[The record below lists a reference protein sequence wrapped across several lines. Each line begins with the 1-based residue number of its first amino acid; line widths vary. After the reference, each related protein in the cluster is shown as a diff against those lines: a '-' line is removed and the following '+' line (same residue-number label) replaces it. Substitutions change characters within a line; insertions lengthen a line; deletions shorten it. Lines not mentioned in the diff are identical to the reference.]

1 MCFPPPLR
9 EEEEPPSEDKYF
21 ATNVELAIKILC
33 AKLKTFATDRTG
45 LVGKAFDAPL
55 INCLS
60 VSIEAQI
67 KIDAK

>member
-21 ATNVELAIKILC
+21 ATNIELAFKFLC
-33 AKLKTFATDRTG
+33 ANLKTFATGRTG

-55 INCLS
+55 IN
-60 VSIEAQI
+60 
-67 KIDAK
+67 